1 MTIKNEAFLKHLLSF
16 VSENK
21 QAIFQEVISNRTNHI
36 TVVLEDIFQP
46 HNASAI
52 LRSCDVFGVQN
63 VHIIENKNE
72 YNINPK
78 VVMGASKWLNIHK
91 HNELENNT
99 LSCINQLRLQ
109 GYKIYA
115 TSPHADSYLIENI
128 PIENK
133 FALFFGT
140 EQDGLSD
147 LVLDNADEHV
157 KIPMYGFTESL
168 NISVSGA
175 ICMYEISKRLKSSDI
190 NWQLSNQEKTDLL
203 IEWAKKVVKR
213 SEAIENEFYKN
224 LTL

>member
-1 MTIKNEAFLKHLLSF
+1 MSINNKAFLARLLSF
-16 VSENK
+16 VSANK
-21 QAIFQEVISNRTNHI
+21 QAIFQEVITNRTNHF

-78 VVMGASKWLNIHK
+78 VVMGASKWLDIHH
-91 HNELENNT
+91 HNEKQNNT
-99 LSCINQLRLQ
+99 QDCINQLRKD

-115 TSPHADSYLIENI
+115 TSPHAKSYLIENV
-128 PIENK
+128 PIEEK

-140 EQDGLSD
+140 EKDGLSD
-147 LVLDNADEHV
+147 LVLEQADEHV
-157 KIPMYGFTESL
+157 KIPMFGFTESL

-175 ICMYEISKRLKSSDI
+175 ISMYEISKRLHSSTI
-190 NWQLSNQEKTDLL
+190 NWQLTDDEKTALL
-203 IEWAKKVVKR
+203 IEWAKKVVKT
-213 SEAIENEFYKN
+213 SDKIETDFYAN
-224 LTL
+224 L

>member
-1 MTIKNEAFLKHLLSF
+1 MSINNKAFLAHLLSF
-16 VSENK
+16 VSANK
-21 QAIFQEVISNRTNHI
+21 QAIFQEVITNRTNHF

-78 VVMGASKWLNIHK
+78 VVMGASKWLNIHH
-91 HNELENNT
+91 HNEKQNNT
-99 LSCINQLRLQ
+99 QDCINQLRKD

-115 TSPHADSYLIENI
+115 TSPHAKSYLIENV
-128 PIENK
+128 PIEEK

-140 EQDGLSD
+140 EKDGLSD
-147 LVLDNADEHV
+147 LVLEQADEHV
-157 KIPMYGFTESL
+157 KIPMFGFTESL

-175 ICMYEISKRLKSSDI
+175 ISMYEISKRLHSSTI
-190 NWQLSNQEKTDLL
+190 NWQLTDDEKTALL
-203 IEWAKKVVKR
+203 IEWAKKVVKT
-213 SEAIENEFYKN
+213 SDKIEIDFYAN
-224 LTL
+224 L

>member
-1 MTIKNEAFLKHLLSF
+1 MSINNKAFLAHLLSF
-16 VSENK
+16 VSANK
-21 QAIFQEVISNRTNHI
+21 QAIFQEVITNRTNHF

-78 VVMGASKWLNIHK
+78 VVMGASKWLNIHH
-91 HNELENNT
+91 HNEKQNNT
-99 LSCINQLRLQ
+99 QDCINQLRKD

-115 TSPHADSYLIENI
+115 TSPHAKSYLIENV
-128 PIENK
+128 PIEEK

-140 EQDGLSD
+140 EKDGLSD
-147 LVLDNADEHV
+147 LVLEQADEHV
-157 KIPMYGFTESL
+157 KIPMFGFTESL

-175 ICMYEISKRLKSSDI
+175 ISMYEISKRLHSSTI
-190 NWQLSNQEKTDLL
+190 NWQLTDDEKTALL
-203 IEWAKKVVKR
+203 IEWAKKVVKT
-213 SEAIENEFYKN
+213 SDKIETDFYAN
-224 LTL
+224 L

>member
-1 MTIKNEAFLKHLLSF
+1 MSINNKAFLAHLLSF
-16 VSENK
+16 VSANK
-21 QAIFQEVISNRTNHI
+21 QAIFQEVITNRTNHF

-78 VVMGASKWLNIHK
+78 VVMGASKWLDIHH
-91 HNELENNT
+91 HNEKQNNT
-99 LSCINQLRLQ
+99 QDCINQLRKD

-115 TSPHADSYLIENI
+115 TSPHAKSYLIENV
-128 PIENK
+128 PIEEK

-140 EQDGLSD
+140 EKDGLSD
-147 LVLDNADEHV
+147 LVLEQADEHV
-157 KIPMYGFTESL
+157 KIPMFGFTESL

-175 ICMYEISKRLKSSDI
+175 ISMYEISKRLHSSTI
-190 NWQLSNQEKTDLL
+190 NWQLTDDEKTALL
-203 IEWAKKVVKR
+203 IEWAKKVVKT
-213 SEAIENEFYKN
+213 SDKIETDFYAN
-224 LTL
+224 L

>member
-1 MTIKNEAFLKHLLSF
+1 MTIKNKTFLDHLLNF

-21 QAIFQEVISNRTNHI
+21 QTIFQEVISNRTNHF

-78 VVMGASKWLNIHK
+78 VVMGASKWLDIHK

-99 LSCINQLRLQ
+99 LNCINQLRKQ

-128 PIENK
+128 PIDNK

-140 EQDGLSD
+140 EQNGLSD

-175 ICMYEISKRLKSSDI
+175 ICMYEISKRLKSSNI
-190 NWQLSNQEKTDLL
+190 NWQLTDQEKTNLL

-213 SEAIENEFYKN
+213 SEAIENDFYKN
-224 LTL
+224 LLL

>member
-1 MTIKNEAFLKHLLSF
+1 MTLKNKAFLDHLLSF
-16 VSENK
+16 VSEKK
-21 QAIFQEVISNRTNHI
+21 QTIFQEVISNRTNHF

-63 VHIIENKNE
+63 IHIIENKNE

-99 LSCINQLRLQ
+99 LSCINQLKSQ

-147 LVLDNADEHV
+147 LVLNNADEHV

-190 NWQLSNQEKTDLL
+190 NWQLTNQEKVDLL

>member
-1 MTIKNEAFLKHLLSF
+1 MSINNKAFLAHLLSF
-16 VSENK
+16 VSANK
-21 QAIFQEVISNRTNHI
+21 QAIFQEVITNRTNHL

-78 VVMGASKWLNIHK
+78 VVMGASKWLDIHH
-91 HNELENNT
+91 HNEKQNNT
-99 LSCINQLRLQ
+99 QDCINQLRKD

-115 TSPHADSYLIENI
+115 TSPHAKSYLIENV
-128 PIENK
+128 PIEEK

-140 EQDGLSD
+140 EKDGLSD
-147 LVLDNADEHV
+147 LVLEQADEHV
-157 KIPMYGFTESL
+157 KIPMFGFTESL

-175 ICMYEISKRLKSSDI
+175 ISMYEISKRLHSSTI
-190 NWQLSNQEKTDLL
+190 NWQLTDDEKTALL
-203 IEWAKKVVKR
+203 IEWAKKVVKT
-213 SEAIENEFYKN
+213 SDKIETDFYAN
-224 LTL
+224 L

>member
-1 MTIKNEAFLKHLLSF
+1 MTLKNKAFLEHLISF

-21 QAIFQEVISNRTNHI
+21 QAIFQEVISNRTNHF

-99 LSCINQLRLQ
+99 LSCINQLRNQ

-128 PIENK
+128 PIDNK

-140 EQDGLSD
+140 EKEGLSD

-175 ICMYEISKRLKSSDI
+175 ICMYETSKRLKSSNI
-190 NWQLSNQEKTDLL
+190 NWQLSDQEKTDLL

-213 SEAIENEFYKN
+213 SEAIENDFYNN
-224 LTL
+224 LTP

>member
-1 MTIKNEAFLKHLLSF
+1 MSINNKAFLAHLLSF
-16 VSENK
+16 VSANK
-21 QAIFQEVISNRTNHI
+21 QAIFQEVITNRTNHF

-78 VVMGASKWLNIHK
+78 VVMGASKWLNIHH
-91 HNELENNT
+91 HNEKQNNT
-99 LSCINQLRLQ
+99 QDCINQLRKD

-115 TSPHADSYLIENI
+115 TSPHAKSYLIENV
-128 PIENK
+128 PIEEK

-140 EQDGLSD
+140 EKDGLSD
-147 LVLDNADEHV
+147 LVLEQADEHV
-157 KIPMYGFTESL
+157 KIPMFGFTESL

-175 ICMYEISKRLKSSDI
+175 ISMYEISKRLHSSTI
-190 NWQLSNQEKTDLL
+190 NWQLSDDEKTALL
-203 IEWAKKVVKR
+203 IEWAKKVVKT
-213 SEAIENEFYKN
+213 SDKIETDFYAN
-224 LTL
+224 L

>member
-1 MTIKNEAFLKHLLSF
+1 MSINNKAFLAHLLSF
-16 VSENK
+16 VSANK
-21 QAIFQEVISNRTNHI
+21 QAIFQEVITNRTNHF

-78 VVMGASKWLNIHK
+78 VVMGASKWLNIHH
-91 HNELENNT
+91 HNEKQNNT
-99 LSCINQLRLQ
+99 QDCINQLRKD

-115 TSPHADSYLIENI
+115 TSPHAKSFLIENV
-128 PIENK
+128 PIEEK

-140 EQDGLSD
+140 EKDGLSD
-147 LVLDNADEHV
+147 LVLEQADEHV
-157 KIPMYGFTESL
+157 KIPMFGFTESL

-175 ICMYEISKRLKSSDI
+175 ISMYEISKRLHSSTI
-190 NWQLSNQEKTDLL
+190 NWQLTDDEKTALL
-203 IEWAKKVVKR
+203 IEWAKKVVKT
-213 SEAIENEFYKN
+213 SDKIETDFYAN
-224 LTL
+224 L

>member
-1 MTIKNEAFLKHLLSF
+1 MSINNKAFLAHLLSF
-16 VSENK
+16 VSANK
-21 QAIFQEVISNRTNHI
+21 QAIFQEVITNRTNHF

-78 VVMGASKWLNIHK
+78 VVMGASKWLNIHH
-91 HNELENNT
+91 HNEKQNNT
-99 LSCINQLRLQ
+99 QDCINQLRKD

-115 TSPHADSYLIENI
+115 TSPHAKSYLIENV
-128 PIENK
+128 PIEEK

-140 EQDGLSD
+140 EKDGLSD
-147 LVLDNADEHV
+147 LVLEQADEHV
-157 KIPMYGFTESL
+157 KIPMFGFTESL

-175 ICMYEISKRLKSSDI
+175 ISMYEISKRLHSSSI
-190 NWQLSNQEKTDLL
+190 NWQLTDDEKTALL
-203 IEWAKKVVKR
+203 IEWAKKVVKT
-213 SEAIENEFYKN
+213 SDKIETDFYAN
-224 LTL
+224 L